1 LDEKTTGQDG
11 PFLGQNSSGFSM
23 RTGAVYA
30 RLWDMDE
37 RPTDEQK
44 TDGEAPA

>member
-1 LDEKTTGQDG
+1 
-11 PFLGQNSSGFSM
+11 M

-37 RPTDEQK
+37 RPADEQK
-44 TDGEAPA
+44 TASEAPA